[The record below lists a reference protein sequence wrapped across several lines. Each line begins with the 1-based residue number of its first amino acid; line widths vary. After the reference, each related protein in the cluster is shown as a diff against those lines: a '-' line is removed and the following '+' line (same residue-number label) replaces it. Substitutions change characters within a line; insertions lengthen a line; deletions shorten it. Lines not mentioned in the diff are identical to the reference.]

1 VSSRIEVR
9 RATAADLP
17 QVAVLAGELV
27 RMHHERD
34 PERFFLPERV
44 EQGYEWWLKK
54 ELARGEAVVLV
65 ADDAGT
71 VVGYTYASLEARDY
85 NLLLDAHGA
94 VHDIYVASGGRRH
107 GVGGRLLEATL
118 EALERLGAE
127 RIVLSVMVDNERAQR
142 LFQSCGF
149 RPTMFEMTRNRHR
162 SS

>member
-1 VSSRIEVR
+1 MSSRIDVR
-9 RATAADLP
+9 RATVSDLP
-17 QVAVLAGELV
+17 QVSALAGELV

-54 ELARGEAVVLV
+54 ELERSEAVVFV
-65 ADDAGT
+65 ADDRGT
-71 VVGYTYASLEARDY
+71 IVGYTYASLEGRDY

-94 VHDIYVASGGRRH
+94 IHDIFVASGERRH
-107 GVGGRLLEATL
+107 GVGGRLLEATIA
-118 EALERLGAE
+118 ALESLGAD
-127 RIVLSVMVDNERAQR
+127 RILLSVMVDNERAQR
-142 LFQSCGF
+142 LFRACNF